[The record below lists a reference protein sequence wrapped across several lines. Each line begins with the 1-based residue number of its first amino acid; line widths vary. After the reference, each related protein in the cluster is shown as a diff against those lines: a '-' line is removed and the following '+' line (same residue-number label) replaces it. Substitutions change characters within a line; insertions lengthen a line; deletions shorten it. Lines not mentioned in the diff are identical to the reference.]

1 MTRTNKVKTVDS
13 LITAKSGDPKVYLL
27 RNGNKHWVTNE
38 ETLVNLGFNWD
49 DVKRISLKEIQAI
62 PTLEPLTSITQKI
75 YETKDEIYCIE
86 KMWSDDFACGA
97 VGWVIGK
104 KQPIK
109 SLKIKID
116 GQDKTINNWVARPD
130 ILDHFSN
137 NSDYVVQEKCGFA
150 ISINRKLEHMI
161 EFKAST
167 GDTDVVSYKA
177 TQRINSVGFI
187 TNKNLEKQF
196 RDLVNKKKLSVLEVG
211 SRISPG
217 GENKRV
223 HFKNAKKYVG
233 IDYIDGETVDIV
245 GDAHKLSS
253 LVNEKFDALYSD
265 SVLEHLAMPW
275 KAVIEMNKV
284 LKKGGYVI
292 HSAPSNW
299 IPHDMPWDFW
309 RFSDASMRV
318 LFSKPFGFRVID
330 VEYTSPVKIHIDS
343 DIDDSYS
350 SYATSPAYGFVFV
363 LAQKVSNINN
373 RKIRFNY
380 DLQDVVGQ
388 DSSYPDWKS

>member
-137 NSDYVVQEKCGFA
+137 YSDYVVQEKCGFA
-150 ISINRKLEHMI
+150 ISINRKL
-161 EFKAST
+161 
-167 GDTDVVSYKA
+167 
-177 TQRINSVGFI
+177 
-187 TNKNLEKQF
+187 
-196 RDLVNKKKLSVLEVG
+196 
-211 SRISPG
+211 
-217 GENKRV
+217 
-223 HFKNAKKYVG
+223 
-233 IDYIDGETVDIV
+233 
-245 GDAHKLSS
+245 
-253 LVNEKFDALYSD
+253 
-265 SVLEHLAMPW
+265 
-275 KAVIEMNKV
+275 
-284 LKKGGYVI
+284 
-292 HSAPSNW
+292 
-299 IPHDMPWDFW
+299 
-309 RFSDASMRV
+309 
-318 LFSKPFGFRVID
+318 
-330 VEYTSPVKIHIDS
+330 
-343 DIDDSYS
+343 
-350 SYATSPAYGFVFV
+350 
-363 LAQKVSNINN
+363 
-373 RKIRFNY
+373 
-380 DLQDVVGQ
+380 
-388 DSSYPDWKS
+388 